1 MNRSLLIISCSD
13 RKINTLGR
21 IPAFERYDGQSYRI
35 IRKAIRED
43 CFPSNLDILIISAKL
58 GLLRWDEEI
67 KDYNQLMSKAQ
78 AHKLRPSIQE
88 NLESFLDGRDYNKLF
103 INMGATYLETLEGF
117 EWKKHFNE
125 KIEAKGRIGEKSSQM
140 KSWVRGQ
147 SQ

>member
-1 MNRSLLIISCSD
+1 M
-13 RKINTLGR
+13 
-21 IPAFERYDGQSYRI
+21 
-35 IRKAIRED
+35 REC
-43 CFPSNLDILIISAKL
+43 CFPANLDILIISAKL
-58 GLLRWDEEI
+58 GLLCWDEEI
-67 KDYNQLMSKAQ
+67 EDYDQLMSKEQ
-78 AHKLRPSIQE
+78 ARKLRPSIQE
-88 NLESFLDGRDYNKLF
+88 SLESYLDGRDYDKLF

>member
-13 RKINTLGR
+13 RKIKMPGR
-21 IPAFERYDGQSYRI
+21 MPASQRYDGQSYRI
-35 IRKAIRED
+35 IHKAMREC
-43 CFPSNLDILIISAKL
+43 CFPANLDILIISAKL
-58 GLLRWDEEI
+58 GLLCWDEEI
-67 KDYNQLMSKAQ
+67 EDYDQLMSKEQ
-78 AHKLRPSIQE
+78 ARKLRPSIQE
-88 NLESFLDGRDYNKLF
+88 SLESYLDGRDYDKLF

>member
-1 MNRSLLIISCSD
+1 MKRSLLIISCSD
-13 RKINTLGR
+13 RKIKTLGR

-67 KDYNQLMSKAQ
+67 EDYDQLMSKEQ
-78 AHKLRPSIQE
+78 VQKLRPSIQE
-88 NLESFLDGRDYNKLF
+88 NLESFLDGRDYDKLF

-117 EWKKHFNE
+117 EWKKTL
-125 KIEAKGRIGEKSSQM
+125 
-140 KSWVRGQ
+140 
-147 SQ
+147 

>member
-1 MNRSLLIISCSD
+1 MKRSLLIISCSS
-13 RKINTLGR
+13 RKINTPGR
-21 IPAFERYDGQSYRI
+21 MPAFERYDGPSYQI
-35 IRKAIRED
+35 IRKAIRDE
-43 CFPSNLDILIISAKL
+43 CFRTDLDIRIISAKF
-58 GLLRWDEEI
+58 GLLAWDAEI
-67 KDYNQLMSKAQ
+67 EYYDQLMSKEQ

-117 EWKKHFNE
+117 EWKKHFTE
-125 KIEAKGRIGEKSSQM
+125 KIEAKGRIGEKSSQL

>member
-1 MNRSLLIISCSD
+1 MNRSLLIISCSG
-13 RKINTLGR
+13 RKINTVGR
-21 IPAFERYDGQSYRI
+21 MPAFERYDGQSYRI

-67 KDYNQLMSKAQ
+67 EDYDQLMSKEQAQ
-78 AHKLRPSIQE
+78 KLRPSIQE
-88 NLESFLDGRDYNKLF
+88 DLESFLDGRDYDKLF
-103 INMGATYLETLEGF
+103 INMGVTYLETLEGF
-117 EWKKHFNE
+117 EWQKHFNE

>member
-1 MNRSLLIISCSD
+1 MSKSLLIISCSG
-13 RKINTLGR
+13 RKIKTPGR
-21 IPAFERYDGQSYRI
+21 MPAFERYDGQSYRI
-35 IRKAIRED
+35 IRKAIREG
-43 CFPSNLDILIISAKL
+43 CFRANLDILIISAKL

-67 KDYNQLMSKAQ
+67 EDYDLLMSKEQ

-88 NLESFLDGRDYNKLF
+88 NLESFLNGRDYDKLF
-103 INMGATYLETLEGF
+103 VNMGATYLETLEGF

-147 SQ
+147 S